1 MKIYR
6 KKNTK
11 KHKETYQKENTEI
24 EIALYGGLWRQI
36 LH

>member
-6 KKNTK
+6 KKNK
-11 KHKETYQKENTEI
+11 KTETYQKENTEI
-24 EIALYGGLWRQI
+24 EMTLYGELWRQT